1 MVRLCAPDADHV
13 ELVVRGHPD
22 AADQRMVA
30 MRQVALGG
38 QRRVWQ
44 APLQRGYYRFVVHR
58 PWGSVEVADPW
69 ARAVARRKAF
79 GHEAW
84 AVAGLRPLPPPGRA
98 GRPPGVDIA
107 PRSTA
112 ILEVHVRDWTVHPS
126 AGALSPGTYAG
137 AAELHPAA
145 VGGLVDA
152 LRMGHDAVEFLPL
165 AAYPFYESP
174 ELAGP
179 ASATPRASA
188 APSAAQRVN
197 HWGYMPSFLL
207 AVSERY
213 TQAYAAAPIGSW
225 PGVSGGADGVFAD
238 PALELAGLIDALHAR
253 GVGVIVDVV
262 WNHVSL
268 ADRNPLRMLDP
279 GDWFWRE
286 GTELRSRSGCG
297 NDLRTAAPEMRA
309 LVLAAVDRWIGELG
323 CDGLRLDLAE
333 LLDDETLRQVRARA
347 LALRPGAMLIAE
359 PWSLG
364 GYRPREIAGLG
375 YAVWND
381 RSRDLLRAA
390 QGDRPS
396 LLRGDDGGRLPA
408 LRAALEGSAEA
419 AGGWLP
425 DAAHSVTYLE
435 CHDGWTLR
443 DLVRLQRGSCQHPRA
458 GGPPRDPAAADDL
471 AAEDLRMLQLA
482 FALLCCVRGP
492 ILVHAGQAFG
502 RSRRGADGH
511 SLIENAWDR
520 DDGANHL
527 DWAQRARQPALVR
540 WCAAWLQAR
549 RALLAPHF
557 EARRPRRHV
566 LGAPAASLAL
576 IFEGA
581 PVSVVL
587 LNLDPSQP
595 ATFDLGGGLPPLAV
609 EGAAGSAEGQ
619 GPGAAI
625 SLGGARWHLPPLAV
639 ALLVPAGSE
648 GRLVLPIVQVCE

>member
-1 MVRLCAPDADHV
+1 
-13 ELVVRGHPD
+13 
-22 AADQRMVA
+22 MVA
-30 MRQVALGG
+30 MRKVSLGG

-44 APLQRGYYRFVVHR
+44 APLQRGFYRFVVHR

-69 ARAVARRKAF
+69 ARAVARRKAY
-79 GHEAW
+79 GHESW
-84 AVAGLRPLPPPGRA
+84 AVAGLRPLAPPGQG
-98 GRPPGVDIA
+98 GRPRGVDIA

-126 AGALSPGTYAG
+126 AGVHAPGTYAG

-145 VGGLVDA
+145 IGGLVDA

-165 AAYPFYESP
+165 AAYPFYESAP
-174 ELAGP
+174 G
-179 ASATPRASA
+179 
-188 APSAAQRVN
+188 PSAAAAPPSPLATPLASQRVN

-213 TQAYAAAPIGSW
+213 TQAYAATPEGGW
-225 PGVSGGADGVFAD
+225 PGVASGHDAAVAFAD
-238 PALELAGLIDALHAR
+238 PALELAALIDALHAR

-268 ADRNPLRMLDP
+268 ADRNPLRLLDP

-286 GTELRSRSGCG
+286 GGAMRSRSGCG
-297 NDLRTAAPEMRA
+297 NDLRTEAPEMRA

-347 LALRPGAMLIAE
+347 QALRPGALLIAE

-364 GYRPREIAGLG
+364 GYRPREIASLG

-381 RSRDLLRAA
+381 RSRDLLRSAH
-390 QGDRPS
+390 GDRPS

-425 DAAHSVTYLE
+425 DAACSVTYLE

-443 DLVRLQRGSCQHPRA
+443 DLLRLQRGRLPHPVP
-458 GGPPRDPAAADDL
+458 GGPPWDPDPVDDL
-471 AAEDLRMLQLA
+471 AAEDLRSLQLG

-492 ILVHAGQAFG
+492 ILVHSGQAYG
-502 RSRRGADGH
+502 RSRRAEDGH
-511 SLIENAWDR
+511 GLIENAWDR

-527 DWAQRARQPALVR
+527 DWAQRARQPGLVR
-540 WCAAWLQAR
+540 WCSAWLRAR

-557 EARRPRRHV
+557 EAQRPRRH
-566 LGAPAASLAL
+566 LAGDRAGSLAMVL
-576 IFEGA
+576 DGA

-587 LNLDPSQP
+587 LNLDPGQP
-595 ATFDLGGGLPPLAV
+595 ASFDLGAGLPPLVV
-609 EGAAGSAEGQ
+609 ESAPGAADGQ

-625 SLGGARWHLPPLAV
+625 WLGGGRWRLPPLGI
-639 ALLVPAGSE
+639 ALLVPAGTE
-648 GRLVLPIVQVCE
+648 GRLLLPIASVCE